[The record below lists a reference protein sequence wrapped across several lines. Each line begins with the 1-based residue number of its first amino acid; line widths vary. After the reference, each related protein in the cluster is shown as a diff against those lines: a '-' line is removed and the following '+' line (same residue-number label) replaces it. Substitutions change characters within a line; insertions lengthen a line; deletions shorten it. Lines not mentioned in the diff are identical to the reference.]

1 LLVIGL
7 ITRDYF
13 VTAEDED
20 IIKWNEKEWA
30 SEDIATYPRGVIKY
44 YGSNSEI
51 CNSPILV
58 PGIPLLP
65 RGLLAIVYGL
75 ALVYLFLGISI
86 VADLFVAGIE

>member
-1 LLVIGL
+1 VEMERG
-7 ITRDYF
+7 RFVYF
-13 VTAEDED
+13 GT
-20 IIKWNEKEWA
+20 N
-30 SEDIATYPRGVIKY
+30 T
-44 YGSNSEI
+44 EI
-51 CNSPILV
+51 CNSPLLI